1 MSETM
6 LNFSFNQGDF
16 MPDINVTI
24 KIPSELKEVL
34 EEIAKK
40 EDRSLSSLL
49 RRVLNKHLESPE
61 IAALLKERKEM

>member
-1 MSETM
+1 
-6 LNFSFNQGDF
+6 

-61 IAALLKERKEM
+61 IAALLRERKGM